1 MVFYEELVQYPTYK
15 NDPRLITKKW
25 LDAKMAY
32 MEYSNYMVE
41 MLENCMTGTKKGC
54 FKQNIVFFLKGGNI
68 NRNIFI
74 VCVIN

>member
-1 MVFYEELVQYPTYK
+1 
-15 NDPRLITKKW
+15 
-25 LDAKMAY
+25 
-32 MEYSNYMVE
+32 MVE

-68 NRNIFI
+68 NRTIFI